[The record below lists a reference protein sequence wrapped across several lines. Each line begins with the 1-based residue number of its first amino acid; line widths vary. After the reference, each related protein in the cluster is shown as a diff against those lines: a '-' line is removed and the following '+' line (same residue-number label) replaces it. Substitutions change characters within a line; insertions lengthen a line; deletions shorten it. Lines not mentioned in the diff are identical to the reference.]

1 MRAKQITE
9 DISIEAKRMETDH
22 EVQMARAELYKA
34 AKYAIK
40 LHQML
45 ASVSEE
51 QGLEGWVSA
60 KITKASDYLSSVGH
74 HLEYKMLDANSQ
86 AGMPDV
92 TVDDTEIKLDN
103 NNSNPTDGEV

>member
-1 MRAKQITE
+1 MRAKQIIE
-9 DISIEAKRMETDH
+9 DISSDAKHMEVDH
-22 EVQMARAELYKA
+22 EVQMARSDLYKT

-45 ASVSEE
+45 AGVSEE
-51 QGLEGWVSA
+51 QGLEGWVQA
-60 KITKASDYLSSVGH
+60 KITKASDYLSSVAH

-92 TVDDTEIKLDN
+92 TVDGTEIKLDN